1 MNLMAHRLIP
11 NTLSLTFIQA
21 ANYIA
26 PLILLVHLAT
36 VLGPDTYGILAFGQA
51 IIVMSVM
58 VTDFGFSLSATNK
71 IARFRSR
78 KKYVS
83 MIIGGIFTFKL
94 ILFLFC
100 SLVVLL
106 FANLSESYE
115 EHKTFLLLTLLPIF
129 FQSFFPLWFFQ
140 GLEKMKLL
148 ALFSVI
154 IKALFVL
161 LVLFF
166 VKVPEDYLLVPILN
180 ALSQLLGIV
189 LSIWMI
195 YKLGYRIFIPSRR
208 ILIHC
213 IDFSKGFFISRIGVM
228 VYMNS
233 SVIILGL
240 VANPATVAIYS
251 IAEQL
256 YKAMQS
262 AISPLSAAAY
272 PFMSKEKDVRL
283 MLKLIIGCVSIVLIG
298 AIFGYFISPIIMDL
312 FFDDSWKDS
321 LKILNLFFV
330 AVVIHAGAV
339 MTGYPLAAA
348 VGKIK
353 IANLSVISGAFIF
366 SSGVALLAWI
376 GQITPLSIAS
386 LMILSELGVLI
397 HRSSM
402 LFPLIRL
409 R

>member
-1 MNLMAHRLIP
+1 MAHRLIP
-11 NTLSLTFIQA
+11 NTISLTFIQA

-26 PLILLVHLAT
+26 PLILLVHLAK

-51 IIVMSVM
+51 IIAMSVM

-78 KKYVS
+78 TNYVS
-83 MIIGGIFTFKL
+83 MMIGGIFAFKL

-100 SLVVLL
+100 SSVVLL
-106 FANLSESYE
+106 FANSSESYE

-140 GLEKMKLL
+140 GLERMKQL

-161 LVLFF
+161 LVLVF
-166 VKVPEDYLLVPILN
+166 VRLPEDYLLVPILN
-180 ALSQLLGIV
+180 ALSQLLGVV
-189 LSIWMI
+189 LSIWII
-195 YKLGYRIFIPSRR
+195 YRLGYRIFFPSRR
-208 ILIHC
+208 ILVHC
-213 IDFSKGFFISRIGVM
+213 INFSKDFFISRIGVM
-228 VYMNS
+228 IYMNS

-240 VANPATVAIYS
+240 FTNPATVAIYS

-272 PFMSKEKDVRL
+272 PFMSIEKDIRL
-283 MLKLIIGCVSIVLIG
+283 MLKLIIGCVCIVFLG
-298 AIFGYFISPIIMDL
+298 AILGYFISPVIMDL
-312 FFDDSWKDS
+312 FFDDSWKGS

-348 VGKIK
+348 MGKLK
-353 IANLSVISGAFIF
+353 TANQSVLTGALVFISGI
-366 SSGVALLAWI
+366 VLLVWI
-376 GQITPLSIAS
+376 DKITPLSLAT

-402 LFPLIRL
+402 LFPLL
-409 R
+409 RSR